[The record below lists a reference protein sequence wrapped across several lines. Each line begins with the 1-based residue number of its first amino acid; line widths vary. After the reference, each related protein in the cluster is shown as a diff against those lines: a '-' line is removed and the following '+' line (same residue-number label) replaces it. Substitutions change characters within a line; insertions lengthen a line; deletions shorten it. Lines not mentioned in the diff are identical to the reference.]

1 VKFFI
6 MVLSLIE
13 EFEVRQKKLV
23 CQNNAILKGGSDREN
38 SLDHHVLNEKL
49 AESLSL
55 VLVTLLILHIVS
67 YGSFFYFIFLIIMF
81 LKSCYRRLCGPHISA
96 QAQSGASRR

>member
-1 VKFFI
+1 VEAYGYKLSEQCRTGECIPLKFFI

-67 YGSFFYFIFLIIMF
+67 YGSFFILFF
-81 LKSCYRRLCGPHISA
+81 
-96 QAQSGASRR
+96 